1 MSDKKGVLNELSSQD
16 SRSNNGCGIEQ
27 RLGVCL
33 RGQRN
38 RGGVNAFNSKPKAYC
53 QFSNSVRFT

>member
-38 RGGVNAFNSKPKAYC
+38 RGGVNAFNSKPKLI
-53 QFSNSVRFT
+53 